1 MTRCT
6 AIAAVFVA
14 VVLCG
19 CSGDGEDAGG
29 QPSLQSAY
37 ESLLA
42 LIPDTAETRRGVT
55 MTNYVRGRE
64 LIGVDLP
71 SDPNNEAA
79 LDAYLAEFAK
89 QSVGS
94 KDVRPFGGQ
103 VFIGGYDQY
112 GRLVIRPSS
121 IGYGAAHVDG
131 EAFAGAP
138 PRAYQAVIGRFNP
151 DASKSAID
159 SCDACPAPSV
169 QQHQGTTFYAWGNDF
184 EQNLRSRLTAPA
196 FDFLGRGGR
205 MVFSDGFVLRAEWT
219 DGIKAMIDASRG
231 EASLGKNSD
240 YVAMARELDAMGA
253 YTAHLSDQVQSRAIG
268 LPPGIPSDSST
279 AAIRTLWNPPPGEV
293 VLSRYRYLGIGSARD
308 SRGSFVAI
316 VLLHESEAAASRNAK
331 LLPRRIEAASNF
343 RGTRWSD
350 IFTEVTAE
358 ADGVLLKA
366 RLYGPPSA
374 ADFLFLADPLLLSE

>member
-1 MTRCT
+1 MARTA
-6 AIAAVFVA
+6 AIAVVFVA
-14 VVLCG
+14 VLLTG
-19 CSGDGEDAGG
+19 CSGDDDDARGR
-29 QPSLQSAY
+29 PSQQSNY

-55 MTNYVRGRE
+55 MTDYVRGRE
-64 LIGVDLP
+64 LIGVELP

-79 LDAYLAEFAK
+79 LDAYLKEFA
-89 QSVGS
+89 QRSVDA

-151 DASKSAID
+151 GASKSAID
-159 SCDACPAPSV
+159 GCDGCPAPSV
-169 QQHQGTTFYAWGNDF
+169 QQHEGTTFYAWGNDF
-184 EQNLRSRLTAPA
+184 EQNLRGRLTAPA
-196 FDFLGRGGR
+196 FDALGRGGR
-205 MVFSDGFVLRAEWT
+205 MAFSDGFVLRTEWT
-219 DGIKAMIDASRG
+219 DGIKAMI
-231 EASLGKNSD
+231 EASKGESSLGANSD

-279 AAIRTLWNPPPGEV
+279 AALRALWNPPPGEV

-308 SRGSFVAI
+308 SLGSFVAI
-316 VLLHESEAAASRNAK
+316 VLVHDTEAAAVKNAG
-331 LLPRRIEAASNF
+331 LLPKRVASASNF
-343 RGTRWSD
+343 RGVPWSQ
-350 IFTEVTAE
+350 IFTQVEVETE
-358 ADGVLLKA
+358 GRILRA
-366 RLYGPPSA
+366 RLYGPPHT
-374 ADFLFLADPLLLSE
+374 DFLFLADPLLLCE